1 MRRRAEA
8 RSRLSQRRLKKDECS
23 ATRSEKSP
31 QSCATPLTS
40 PKGSS
45 TAPVKAIFFD
55 LGETLVT
62 QNIEDNLVTIKALEK
77 ISTILPGH
85 KSPSEL
91 FTIYKQGYKVNE
103 AFRTKHHVEI
113 PIQAW
118 MVQLLRLALGQEP
131 EDSLVEE
138 AINIVVSARAE
149 NAVVFPNSKPLLE
162 KLSKRKIKLG
172 IISNVSSHD
181 VAVEILRKVGLIEY
195 FDKVVTSAFVG
206 IRKPDPG
213 IFLYALMQFNLQP
226 REAVIVGDS
235 EKHDVWGGT
244 ITGMKTVLVSKRP
257 ASDSLADY
265 RFASLAE
272 ASGTLASL

>member
-1 MRRRAEA
+1 MARA
-8 RSRLSQRRLKKDECS
+8 
-23 ATRSEKSP
+23 
-31 QSCATPLTS
+31 
-40 PKGSS
+40 
-45 TAPVKAIFFD
+45 KAIFFD

-62 QNIEDNLVTIKALEK
+62 QNIEDNLVTMKALEEISK
-77 ISTILPGH
+77 IRPH
-85 KSPSEL
+85 DKSPAEL
-91 FTIYKQGYKVNE
+91 FSIYKQGYKGNE

-118 MVQLLRLALGQEP
+118 LVQLLRRALGYEP

-138 AINIVVSARAE
+138 AIEIIVSARAE
-149 NAVVFPNSKPLLE
+149 NAVVFPDSKPLLE
-162 KLSKRKIKLG
+162 KLSKRRIKLG

-181 VAVEILRKVGLIEY
+181 VAVEILRKAELLEY
-195 FDKVVTSAFVG
+195 FDRVVTSAFVG

-213 IFLYALMQFNLQP
+213 IFLYALMRFKLHP

-235 EKHDVWGGT
+235 ERHDVWGGR

-257 ASDSLADY
+257 VVDSIADY

-272 ASGTLASL
+272 ASATLLSL